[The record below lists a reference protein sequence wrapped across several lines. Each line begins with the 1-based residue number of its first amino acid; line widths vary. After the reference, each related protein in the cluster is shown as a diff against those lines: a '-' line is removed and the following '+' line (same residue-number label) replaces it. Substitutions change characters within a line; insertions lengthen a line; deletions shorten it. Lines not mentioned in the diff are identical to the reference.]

1 MAMIHEQFSDRI
13 LELRMNFGEG
23 NTFTPQAFEALDA
36 ALSQAQARTDIRVL
50 ILTSDLPDAFSN
62 GLNPNS
68 VHGASAADIEKL
80 IGFFFSVLRKIY
92 QFPVPVISAINGH
105 AIGYGAMLAL
115 VSDFR
120 LLVDKGAR
128 MSYPELNIGISL
140 PVFITLLLQD
150 LVGVRTTRDLLY
162 TGLAPKPPEALAL
175 GLADELVEKKNSWTA
190 HALWQRN
197 LQHCRRGLCGFK
209 KKSRVTVW
217 TQELRLCWNGTSR
230 PQEVFLLRM
239 KQKRVSRLWWRSGDR
254 NLTD

>member
-1 MAMIHEQFSDRI
+1 
-13 LELRMNFGEG
+13 MNFGDG

-36 ALSQAQARTDIRVL
+36 ALTQAAGRTDIRVL

-62 GLNPNS
+62 GLNPHS

-120 LLVDKGAR
+120 ILVDKGAR

-140 PVFITLLLQD
+140 PVFVTLLLQD

-175 GLADELVEKKNSWTA
+175 GLADELAEKEKLMDRARAMAKRLAGLPKGAVRLQKEITRYTMDTKIDAVLERDIKATRGLLTSEEAKEGFAAMVEK
-190 HALWQRN
+190 
-197 LQHCRRGLCGFK
+197 RRPRF
-209 KKSRVTVW
+209 
-217 TQELRLCWNGTSR
+217 
-230 PQEVFLLRM
+230 
-239 KQKRVSRLWWRSGDR
+239 D
-254 NLTD
+254 

>member
-175 GLADELVEKKNSWTA
+175 GLADELVEKEKLMDRA
-190 HALWQRN
+190 RALAKKLAALPKGAVR
-197 LQHCRRGLCGFK
+197 LQKEITRYSMDTRIEAVLERDIKATRGLLTSDEAKEGFAAMVEK
-209 KKSRVTVW
+209 R
-217 TQELRLCWNGTSR
+217 R
-230 PQEVFLLRM
+230 PKF
-239 KQKRVSRLWWRSGDR
+239 D
-254 NLTD
+254 